1 MLETV
6 TKNVVTIHGADLSS
20 MTIGLA
26 GAIEDAIRHHFEK
39 DFQNSNAILA
49 AVTSPKLIK
58 LKWVES

>member
-58 LKWVES
+58 LNLVES